1 MTNNTTESTAPGDDA
16 DVSYYSPTIATSLS
30 SLDDTANDQQTG
42 GSPAVAAKP
51 TLLPE
56 KARKS
61 NGGSSK
67 TTSATT
73 SSSGKSKDNATSSST
88 PSFYRLNAFHRE
100 EGGSSVDDYADEP
113 DQKRHSRK
121 THGGGEDQSLDLS
134 ASVNSY
140 PMYPPEVEEAMLR
153 SELGY
158 NEDANGDTTAMKS
171 STAKGKAAAKK
182 KKRGVRFR
190 NVYIREYAIT
200 IGCNPYCSHGVP
212 ICLDWSHGEE
222 ESIPIDFYEASHH
235 KRKRTARRM
244 LLNSF
249 QRRDMLWRS
258 GYTLE
263 DINKAIKENDR
274 EKFRRSMTVYF
285 LPLLQIQE
293 MMYFGFSSLTG
304 GSKKDDDTES
314 CASVQEL
321 VVRQQ
326 RAQLEKH
333 QHTADTEIGGMN
345 VVEQY
350 EREKPRRRL
359 SFKSQTQS
367 IRGGGNKE
375 GGAGSVLQDWSLRSG
390 SAFSDLSHDRDDP
403 YAASINSRFKEYSV
417 RVDRSQHDKASEII
431 LCNMQRPH
439 MRAFHAA
446 WMTFF
451 TAFFMWF
458 AITPLLGEVKET
470 LNLSKSDIWY
480 SSLCGTAGTII
491 MRILMGPACDKFGAR
506 ICMAFILA
514 TSAIPCALTGLV
526 QTAQGLSIVRTFI
539 GVAGSSFV
547 ACQYWTSQM
556 FTREVAGTAN
566 ALVAGWGNLG
576 GGITQLVMGSA
587 LFPLFKL
594 FYGGD
599 DSERSELAWR
609 TVFVVPAVVSLVA
622 SYVIWAYCDD
632 SPKGDY
638 RERVRQQE
646 ITVVSPTASLCA
658 AAQNRNVMVLLIQ
671 YACCFGVEVTMTNAT
686 ALYFR
691 DEFGQSTVS
700 AAAIAS
706 GENSDSPIIHI
717 YFRGLLLMPF
727 FTPRYSN
734 FRLVFGIMNLFARGI
749 GGFVSDLFNSKYGM
763 RGRVMWQGVT
773 LLLEGAAVVVF
784 GFADTL
790 PGSILALIFL
800 SMMVQSAEGS
810 TFGIVPYV
818 DRRYTGKHRR
828 VVGQ

>member
-1 MTNNTTESTAPGDDA
+1 MPPVSRMHQHNNAALLSSLPSSRVLPRKDNNNMTNTTDSTVPVDETDG
-16 DVSYYSPTIATSLS
+16 SPRTSPTITTSLS
-30 SLDDTANDQQTG
+30 SSHDVDSLAA
-42 GSPAVAAKP
+42 AVVAKP

-56 KARKS
+56 S
-61 NGGSSK
+61 NVSSK
-67 TTSATT
+67 T
-73 SSSGKSKDNATSSST
+73 SST
-88 PSFYRLNAFHRE
+88 RRSSDSQDKASGSKKKNPSFYRANAFGP
-100 EGGSSVDDYADEP
+100 EGSSSVDDYVDEP
-113 DQKRHSRK
+113 DSHHGKQSSKKKKSHGSRS
-121 THGGGEDQSLDLS
+121 GNYDDMSESLTN

-140 PMYPPEVEEAMLR
+140 PMYPPEVEEAMLINDLQQQQQQQN
-153 SELGY
+153 LGY
-158 NEDANGDTTAMKS
+158 NVDDYDGTNNQTNHAVNNYDMSSSNSGKGGATTRSQAGSANGGS
-171 STAKGKAAAKK
+171 KK
-182 KKRGVRFR
+182 KKRSVRFR

-200 IGCNPYCSHGVP
+200 IGDNPYCSFGVP

-222 ESIPIDFYEASHH
+222 EAIPVDFYEASHH

-263 DINKAIKENDR
+263 DINEAIKKNDR
-274 EKFRRSMTVYF
+274 EKFRRSLTVYL
-285 LPLLQIQE
+285 LPLWQLQETI
-293 MMYFGFSSLTG
+293 MFGTERFFPG
-304 GSKKDDDTES
+304 KGSRKDDDTES

-326 RAQLEKH
+326 QSERTKRQR
-333 QHTADTEIGGMN
+333 TADAEIGGMD

-350 EREKPRRRL
+350 EREKPRRRM
-359 SFKSQTQS
+359 SFKSQSQSHGNNS
-367 IRGGGNKE
+367 IRGGGHREGSHRE
-375 GGAGSVLQDWSLRSG
+375 GGGTASVLQDWSLRSG

-403 YAASINSRFKEYSV
+403 YAASLNSRFKEYSI

-439 MRAFHAA
+439 MRAFHAS
-446 WMTFF
+446 WITFF

-470 LNLSKSDIWY
+470 LNLTKSDIWY

-491 MRILMGPACDKFGAR
+491 MRIFMGPACDKFGAR
-506 ICMAFILA
+506 ICMALILA

-526 QTAQGLSIVRTFI
+526 QTSQGLSIVRTFI

-594 FYGGD
+594 FFGD
-599 DSERSELAWR
+599 DDSHSREMAWR
-609 TVFVVPAVVSLVA
+609 TVFVVPAVVSLIA
-622 SYVIWAYCDD
+622 SYVIWAHCDD

-658 AAQNRNVMVLLIQ
+658 AAQNWNVVVLLIQ

-686 ALYFR
+686 AIYFR
-691 DEFGQSTVS
+691 DEFGQTTVS

-706 GENSDSPIIHI
+706 GKTCRELS
-717 YFRGLLLMPF
+717 
-727 FTPRYSN
+727 
-734 FRLVFGIMNLFARGI
+734 
-749 GGFVSDLFNSKYGM
+749 
-763 RGRVMWQGVT
+763 
-773 LLLEGAAVVVF
+773 
-784 GFADTL
+784 
-790 PGSILALIFL
+790 LIFP
-800 SMMVQSAEGS
+800 SG
-810 TFGIVPYV
+810 TNT
-818 DRRYTGKHRR
+818 R
-828 VVGQ
+828 

>member
-16 DVSYYSPTIATSLS
+16 DVSYFSPTITTSLS
-30 SLDDTANDQQTG
+30 SHDDAANDPHTKDG
-42 GSPAVAAKP
+42 GYCAVAAKP
-51 TLLPE
+51 TLLPGN
-56 KARKS
+56 ARKS
-61 NGGSSK
+61 NGGSK

-73 SSSGKSKDNATSSST
+73 TSSSSQRKDNDNHNASSRNSAKPPT
-88 PSFYRLNAFHRE
+88 FYRLNAFNRE
-100 EGGSSVDDYADEP
+100 EGGSSIDDYADEP
-113 DQKRHSRK
+113 DGEAKRRSRK
-121 THGGGEDQSLDLS
+121 THGTGHRGEDQSMDLS
-134 ASVNSY
+134 ASANSY

-153 SELGY
+153 NELGY
-158 NEDANGDTTAMKS
+158 NEDSNMDGTARSTIS
-171 STAKGKAAAKK
+171 SSGKGKSAAAKK

-200 IGCNPYCSHGVP
+200 IGDNPYCSYGVP
-212 ICLDWSHGEE
+212 LSLDWSHGEE
-222 ESIPIDFYEASHH
+222 EAIPIDFYEASHH

-263 DINKAIKENDR
+263 DINRAIKENDR
-274 EKFRRSMTVYF
+274 EKFRRSLTVYF

-293 MMYFGFSSLTG
+293 MLYFGADRFCSLTG
-304 GSKKDDDTES
+304 GSTKDDETES

-321 VVRQQ
+321 VIRQQ
-326 RAQLEKH
+326 RPYLEKH
-333 QHTADTEIGGMN
+333 RRTADTEIGGMN

-350 EREKPRRRL
+350 EREKPRRRM
-359 SFKSQTQS
+359 SFKSQAQSQGSS

-375 GGAGSVLQDWSLRSG
+375 GGTGSVLQDWSLRSG
-390 SAFSDLSHDRDDP
+390 SAFSDISHDRDDP

-439 MRAFHAA
+439 MRAFHAS

-451 TAFFMWF
+451 TAFFLWF

-470 LNLSKSDIWY
+470 LNLSKAEVWY
-480 SSLCGTAGTII
+480 SSLCGTAGTIL

-526 QTAQGLSIVRTFI
+526 QTSQGLSIVRTFI

-576 GGITQLVMGSA
+576 GGITQLVMGSV
-587 LFPLFKL
+587 LFPLFTL
-594 FYGGD
+594 FFSGD
-599 DSERSELAWR
+599 DSERRELAWR
-609 TVFVVPAVVSLVA
+609 TVFVVPAVISLIA
-622 SYVIWAYCDD
+622 AYVIWAYCDD

-658 AAQNRNVMVLLIQ
+658 AAQNWNVVVLLIQ

-706 GENSDSPIIHI
+706 GENYDTPIIHVSL
-717 YFRGLLLMPF
+717 R
-727 FTPRYSN
+727 
-734 FRLVFGIMNLFARGI
+734 VFC
-749 GGFVSDLFNSKYGM
+749 
-763 RGRVMWQGVT
+763 
-773 LLLEGAAVVVF
+773 
-784 GFADTL
+784 
-790 PGSILALIFL
+790 
-800 SMMVQSAEGS
+800 
-810 TFGIVPYV
+810 
-818 DRRYTGKHRR
+818 
-828 VVGQ
+828 